1 MNQPLDPV
9 ARRAFLRRAGYALTA
24 TFGAASAVPL
34 LLAPRTAW
42 AADYKAL
49 VCVFLYGGNDGL
61 NTIVPTDAAR
71 YGAYSAARPSLAL
84 PRTSL
89 VGLGSSGF
97 GLHPSLAALRTIW
110 DRGDLAALFNVGPL
124 AAPLTKAQWV
134 AAADNSPLVP
144 ENLFSHSDQQVLW
157 ECGGASA
164 IAREGWGARAA
175 EALATVNPVISVG
188 GNGRFGVSAVR
199 TPLVLPG
206 PGDYFGAY
214 GTSPQDLQWA
224 PLRQRKTALDA
235 LFAADAGST
244 IGNAYARQTRE
255 AFVVA
260 QRLATVVGAK
270 PGQRAE
276 FAAIDRAFAPIIS
289 NGNVNTPLGRQ
300 LYQVA
305 KLIVANATV
314 QGNRQMFFAQQGGFD
329 THANQA
335 GYNSPTTGQHANLL
349 KQLGDALA
357 AFQRALDDTG
367 LASATTT
374 FTQSDFGRT
383 LVPNSTGGTD
393 HAWGNQQLVIGGA
406 VRGGLYGRYPDLTLG
421 GPDDVGVQAWE
432 RQGRWIPTTSVEQ
445 YAATLLGWFGAST
458 AQVNAALPNLSR
470 FATQRLGF
478 V

>member
-1 MNQPLDPV
+1 MHEALDPV
-9 ARRAFLRRAGYALTA
+9 ARRAFIRRTGFALTA
-24 TFGAASAVPL
+24 AFGGAAAMPL

-61 NTIVPTDAAR
+61 NTIVPTDGAR
-71 YGAYSAARPSLAL
+71 YGAYSAARASLAL
-84 PRTSL
+84 PRSSL
-89 VGLGSSGF
+89 VDLSGSGF
-97 GLHPSLAALRTIW
+97 GLHPSLAALRPMW
-110 DRGDLAALFNVGPL
+110 EQGDLAALFNVGPL

-157 ECGGASA
+157 ECAGTSA

-175 EALATVNPVISVG
+175 EAMATINPVISVG
-188 GNGRFGVSAVR
+188 GNGRYGVSAVR

-214 GTSPQDLQWA
+214 GTGPSDVQWA
-224 PLRQRKTALDA
+224 PLRQRKAALDA
-235 LFAADAGST
+235 LFAADAGSK
-244 IGNAYARQTRE
+244 IGNAYALQTRD
-255 AFVVA
+255 AFAVS
-260 QRLATVVGAK
+260 QRLAGVVGAK

-276 FAAIDRAFAPIIS
+276 FAAIDRAFAPITS
-289 NGNVNTPLGRQ
+289 NGNVATPLGRQ

-314 QGNRQMFFAQQGGFD
+314 QGNRQLFFAQLGGFD
-329 THANQA
+329 THANQS
-335 GYNSPTTGQHANLL
+335 GYNSPTTGQHAALL

-357 AFQRALDDTG
+357 AFQRALGATG
-367 LASATTT
+367 LAGATTT

-393 HAWGNQQLVIGGA
+393 HAWGNQQLVLGGA
-406 VRGGLYGRYPDLTLG
+406 VRGGLYGRYPDLSLG
-421 GPDDVGVQAWE
+421 GPDDVGVQPWE
-432 RQGRWIPTTSVEQ
+432 RQGRWIPSTSVEQ
-445 YAATLLGWFGAST
+445 YAATLLGWFGASD
-458 AQVNAALPNLSR
+458 AQVNAALPNLRR